1 MDQIGFFFKTAIAM
15 DVEVGG
21 VNPILEFLK
30 LFWKNEKLKKCQVC
44 FFKTLI
50 LTKKKKQKTLWV
62 LVINRV
68 WIV

>member
-1 MDQIGFFFKTAIAM
+1 LGFFKTAIAM

-50 LTKKKKQKTLWV
+50 LTKKR
-62 LVINRV
+62 NRKHYEF
-68 WIV
+68 

>member
-30 LFWKNEKLKKCQVC
+30 LF
-44 FFKTLI
+44 
-50 LTKKKKQKTLWV
+50 
-62 LVINRV
+62 
-68 WIV
+68 

>member
-1 MDQIGFFFKTAIAM
+1 MGFFKTAIAM

-44 FFKTLI
+44 FFLNFNFNE
-50 LTKKKKQKTLWV
+50 KKKQKTLWV

>member
-1 MDQIGFFFKTAIAM
+1 MHTAAVIEKENINNGSNWVFFKTAIAM

-44 FFKTLI
+44 FF
-50 LTKKKKQKTLWV
+50 
-62 LVINRV
+62 
-68 WIV
+68 